1 QRGNMD
7 KPNFWE
13 RHEAKFYTFGHF
25 YANIYGQVMIDYM
38 PHEPLK
44 GPLKVLLIAYSHVF
58 SLALIVVVPC
68 YFGYHY
74 RLLMAAVDSRMQL
87 VLYVGFANT
96 LIKYVTVVLTYMAN
110 TLHFRGINHGCTMR
124 RARLEEDFMA
134 GYRGPRWP
142 KRRFETFMYYKF
154 FLINIMMIVQVCGI
168 FASSGGDESDDPSAQ
183 ASRALRTQFA
193 IYSFVLWNY
202 TEHMADYFF
211 WMNSNVLKY
220 LRVLQQQLMRALQRV
235 RLLARSRRRGMFMAN
250 CSRLCDRLAALRQ
263 NFIEIHALYVES
275 FRIHQLQLLG
285 LTLTTLI
292 NNLTNFFTIFNLVSA
307 HSLANASYPVL
318 ISVLYAFTYYLDTYI
333 VTLVNEQIKQE
344 MTSLALVIGQFSGYP
359 SLQPPSL
366 DQEASLRLE
375 QFSLQILQHR
385 PPMLC
390 GLLYLDRRLI
400 YLIAVTAFSYFITLV
415 QFDLYLQN
423 TR

>member
-1 QRGNMD
+1 RRGAME
-7 KPNFWE
+7 KPTFWE

-38 PHEPLK
+38 PHEPLR
-44 GPLKVLLIAYSHVF
+44 GPLKVLLIGYSHAF
-58 SLALIVVVPC
+58 SVLLIVVVPC
-68 YFGYHY
+68 YFGYNY

-87 VLYVGFANT
+87 VLYVGFVNT

-110 TLHFRGINHGCTMR
+110 TFHFAGINHGSTVR
-124 RARLEEDFMA
+124 RARLEADFVA

-142 KRRFETFMYYKF
+142 KRRFEVFMYYKF
-154 FLINIMMIVQVCGI
+154 LLINTMMIVQVCGI
-168 FASSGGDESDDPSAQ
+168 FAGAGGEADDEDAKASS
-183 ASRALRTQFA
+183 RLRTQFA
-193 IYSFVLWNY
+193 IYSFILWNY

-220 LRVLQQQLMRALQRV
+220 LRLLQQQLLRV
-235 RLLARSRRRGMFMAN
+235 LRQVRFLARGRRRGMFMVN
-250 CSRLCDRLAALRQ
+250 CGRLCDRLSELRG
-263 NFIEIHALYVES
+263 NLSEIHQLYVES
-275 FRIHQLQLLG
+275 FRTHQMQLLG

-292 NNLTNFFTIFNLVSA
+292 NNLTNFFTIFNLVSS
-307 HSLANASYPVL
+307 HSLAGASYPVL
-318 ISVLYAFTYYLDTYI
+318 ISAVYALTYYLDTYI

-344 MTSLALVIGQFSGYP
+344 MSNLGLVVRQFSGYP

-366 DQEASLRLE
+366 EQELE

-415 QFDLYLQN
+415 QFDMYLRN

>member
-1 QRGNMD
+1 MN
-7 KPNFWE
+7 KPTFWE

-44 GPLKVLLIAYSHVF
+44 GPLKLLLLIYSHTF
-58 SLALIVVVPC
+58 SLTLIVVVPL
-68 YFGYHY
+68 YFGYNY

-96 LIKYVTVVLTYMAN
+96 LIKYITCVLTYMAN
-110 TLHFRGINHGCTMR
+110 TFHFKGINNGSTMK
-124 RARLEEDFMA
+124 RAHLERDIVDS
-134 GYRGPRWP
+134 YRGPRWP
-142 KRRFETFMYYKF
+142 KRRFEIFMYYKF
-154 FLINIMMIVQVCGI
+154 TLINTMMIIQVCGI
-168 FASSGGDESDDPSAQ
+168 FASAGYVPDDDADAK
-183 ASRALRTQFA
+183 ASSRLRQQFA
-193 IYSFVLWNY
+193 IYSFILWNY

-211 WMNSNVLKY
+211 WVNSSVLKY
-220 LRVLQQQLMRALQRV
+220 LRLLQQQLQQVLRQVRHVQRT
-235 RLLARSRRRGMFMAN
+235 RHRGMFMVN
-250 CSRLCDRLAALRQ
+250 CGRLCDRLALLRQ
-263 NFIEIHALYVES
+263 RFIEIHQLYVES

-292 NNLTNFFTIFNLVSA
+292 NNLTNFFTIFNLVSS

-318 ISVLYAFTYYLDTYI
+318 ISAVYALTYYLDTYI

-344 MTSLALVIGQFSGYP
+344 MENLSLVIGQFSGYP

-366 DQEASLRLE
+366 DQELE
-375 QFSLQILQHR
+375 QFSLQILQHK

-390 GLLYLDRRLI
+390 GLLYLDRRII

-415 QFDLYLQN
+415 QFDMYLAN
-423 TR
+423 TQRHSR